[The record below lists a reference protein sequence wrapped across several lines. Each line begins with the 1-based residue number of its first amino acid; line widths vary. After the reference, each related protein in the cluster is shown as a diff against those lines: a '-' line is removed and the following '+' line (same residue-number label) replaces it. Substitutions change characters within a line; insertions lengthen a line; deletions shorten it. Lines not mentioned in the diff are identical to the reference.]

1 MILVNVMYLVN
12 LAILVI
18 LVICVIYTFVLA
30 IYCQQLENIRQMN
43 VYIGI

>member
-18 LVICVIYTFVLA
+18 LVIYVIHTFVLA
-30 IYCQQLENIRQMN
+30 IYCQKLENIRQMN